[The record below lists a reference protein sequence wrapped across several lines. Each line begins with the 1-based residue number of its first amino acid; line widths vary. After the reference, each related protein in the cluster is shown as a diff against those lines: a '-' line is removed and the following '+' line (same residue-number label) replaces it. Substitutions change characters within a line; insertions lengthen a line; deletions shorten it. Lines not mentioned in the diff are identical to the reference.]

1 MNTWHSIRQKIWHT
15 IRQSPMT
22 ALGIALLTLLLFLTL
37 FGPWV
42 VPNDP
47 LTVQM
52 SERLQPPSWQYP
64 FGTDHLGRCLFSRL
78 VEGAQITLGL
88 AAVVIVTVAVI
99 GIPVGLLSGYV
110 GGRLDTFLMRIVDG
124 AGALPEFVVAISVAG
139 FLGPNL
145 TNLLLS
151 IVAIKWMGY
160 ARVVRSIVL
169 SEREKEYVL
178 AARVAGGSAWTVM
191 RRHLIPQILS
201 PVFVLAALDIG
212 KIIMLIAM
220 FSFLGL
226 GAQPPTPEWGAM
238 LNDGRPYFQT
248 VPELM
253 IYPGMAILLVVIS
266 CNLIADGLR
275 DRLDVRS
282 R

>member
-1 MNTWHSIRQKIWHT
+1 MNVWHFVRQN
-15 IRQSPMT
+15 PMI
-22 ALGIALLTLLLFLTL
+22 ALGLLLLAVLLLLTLA
-37 FGPWV
+37 GPRI

-52 SERLQPPSWQYP
+52 AERLQPPSWQYP
-64 FGTDHLGRCLFSRL
+64 LGTDHLGRCLFSRL

-88 AAVVIVTVAVI
+88 AAAVIVTVAVI
-99 GIPVGLLSGYV
+99 GIPVGLLSGYI

-139 FLGPNL
+139 FLGPSL

-178 AARVAGGSAWTVM
+178 AARVAGGGAGAGEAGGLV
-191 RRHLIPQILS
+191 PQSLS
-201 PVFVLAALDIG
+201 PVFVVFALDIG
-212 KIIMLIAM
+212 QSIILIAM
-220 FSFLGL
+220 VSFL
-226 GAQPPTPEWGAM
+226 
-238 LNDGRPYFQT
+238 
-248 VPELM
+248 
-253 IYPGMAILLVVIS
+253 
-266 CNLIADGLR
+266 
-275 DRLDVRS
+275 
-282 R
+282 